1 MFRLSFHLDTEKD
14 EREVDVSR
22 GRRKGK
28 RIVNEKSGGGEE
40 RRNVE
45 YMRVGRDRPPCTDR
59 PSYLS
64 GYLSNN
70 GY

>member
-45 YMRVGRDRPPCTDR
+45 YMRVGEEKTQ
-59 PSYLS
+59 
-64 GYLSNN
+64 
-70 GY
+70 

>member
-1 MFRLSFHLDTEKD
+1 M
-14 EREVDVSR
+14 SR

-45 YMRVGRDRPPCTDR
+45 YMRVGEEKTQ
-59 PSYLS
+59 
-64 GYLSNN
+64 
-70 GY
+70 